1 MELGLLQ
8 STFRQFI
15 KYALVGGIGTTIQT
29 TVLVI
34 LVELTKMSPFIA
46 TCIGFSCSLI
56 ISYYINKK
64 WTFSNRDVKSMAFL
78 KYFIVSCSGLL
89 LNLLIL
95 HVLVNIFS
103 VWYIWVQMVI
113 IVVVPLSNF
122 FLNKFWTF

>member
-1 MELGLLQ
+1 M
-8 STFRQFI
+8 
-15 KYALVGGIGTTIQT
+15 
-29 TVLVI
+29 
-34 LVELTKMSPFIA
+34 
-46 TCIGFSCSLI
+46 CFSCSLI

-78 KYFIVSCSGLL
+78 KYFMVSCSGLL

-103 VWYIWVQMVI
+103 VWYTWVQMVI
-113 IVVVPLSNF
+113 IVVVPLSNL